1 MTPHELAR
9 SAISH
14 AKTDEPNV
22 RHTTAS
28 KRVKY
33 APGTQFSCRVSCRPR
48 RIIREHRAGTP
59 HEHIRG
65 HTAQAHSTSTQR
77 RVNTGTLDRRLVH
90 DPNKRPVPQHPAPN
104 EPTAPAA
111 AHSPKTPAPKK
122 RRHHELGS
130 SPPASA
136 EPARTAAPPAPHC
149 PHDAPQPPHRAGL
162 RQAKN

>member
-77 RVNTGTLDRRLVH
+77 RVNTGTLDRRL
-90 DPNKRPVPQHPAPN
+90 
-104 EPTAPAA
+104 
-111 AHSPKTPAPKK
+111 
-122 RRHHELGS
+122 
-130 SPPASA
+130 
-136 EPARTAAPPAPHC
+136 
-149 PHDAPQPPHRAGL
+149 
-162 RQAKN
+162 